1 METSKKTCYHLGLKE
16 ELKAKGKGYIVGVVR
31 WEQETCIEYV
41 TQGKINEQIKIGDC
55 HNI

>member
-16 ELKAKGKGYIVGVVR
+16 ELKAKGKGYIVSIVR

-55 HNI
+55 HDI